1 MEWQQLLIDILERGL
16 QGLEKALADLSQVDL
31 SEQPHPDCNSMGWI
45 TWHLTRVQDRI
56 IADLAGEQQVWM
68 KDEWYTKFNRAPDP
82 SDSGSGHKS
91 EDVAA
96 FKSPDVV
103 TLLEYHR
110 AVLEQ
115 SKQYIGSLSLTELGR
130 KIDHPVFPTVG
141 AFLVIVLNDNIQHVG
156 QVAYLRGLLKGA
168 G

>member
-1 MEWQQLLIDILERGL
+1 MEWQQLLIDIFERGF

-31 SEQPHPDCNSMGWI
+31 NKQPHHECNSMGWI

-68 KDEWYTKFNRAPDP
+68 KDQWYTRFNRVPDP

-96 FKSPDVV
+96 FKSPDIA

-115 SKQYIGSLSLTELGR
+115 SKQYLSSLSTTELGR

-141 AFLVIVLNDNIQHVG
+141 AFLVTVLNDNLQHVG
-156 QVAYLRGLLKGA
+156 QVAYLRGLLKAEG
-168 G
+168 